1 MVLALCALFSSP
13 AFAQEATE
21 PAGKPNVFI
30 DYFKRSSDVPFVW
43 VEGLRNHVIEGIH
56 KLDRVQL
63 IDVDSKD
70 VLRIEKERRESED
83 ISAGDDN
90 DMNRLAVMQ
99 QEGANFLIQGTVSSM
114 TANREKMDDGSI
126 YYSASIAY
134 TLKLVDPKTGKL
146 VGTKSFQHG
155 GAITDVA
162 TGSTPDEAIA
172 DASAKAVKAVR
183 EFIDENFKVQGTILE
198 ISEVKKDKAKKVYIS
213 LGSDNGVSEG
223 TYFAV
228 FVLRKVAGRDSR
240 KEIGRLAVET
250 VEGGDLSLCDVKK
263 GDKEIKQ
270 AMDAGQ
276 DIIIELIPKPKSFL
290 DKAAGAVNS
299 L

>member
-1 MVLALCALFSSP
+1 MVLALCALFSAP

-114 TANREKMDDGSI
+114 TANREKMNDGSI

-134 TLKLVDPKTGKL
+134 TLKLIDPKTGKL

-183 EFIDENFKVQGTILE
+183 VFIDENFKVQGTILE

-240 KEIGRLAVET
+240 KEIGRLAVEA

-276 DIIIELIPKPKSFL
+276 DIIIELIPKPTTIFG
-290 DKAAGAVNS
+290 KAAGAINS

>member
-1 MVLALCALFSSP
+1 M
-13 AFAQEATE
+13 
-21 PAGKPNVFI
+21 FI

-155 GAITDVA
+155 GAIADVA

-183 EFIDENFKVQGTILE
+183 VFIDENFKVQGTILE

-276 DIIIELIPKPKSFL
+276 DIIIELIPKPTTIFG
-290 DKAAGAVNS
+290 KAAGAINS

>member
-1 MVLALCALFSSP
+1 M
-13 AFAQEATE
+13 
-21 PAGKPNVFI
+21 FI

-155 GAITDVA
+155 GAIADVA

>member
-1 MVLALCALFSSP
+1 MVLALCALFSAP

-155 GAITDVA
+155 GAIADVA

-183 EFIDENFKVQGTILE
+183 EFIDENFKVQGTI
-198 ISEVKKDKAKKVYIS
+198 S
-213 LGSDNGVSEG
+213 
-223 TYFAV
+223 
-228 FVLRKVAGRDSR
+228 
-240 KEIGRLAVET
+240 
-250 VEGGDLSLCDVKK
+250 
-263 GDKEIKQ
+263 
-270 AMDAGQ
+270 
-276 DIIIELIPKPKSFL
+276 KS
-290 DKAAGAVNS
+290 AR
-299 L
+299 

>member
-1 MVLALCALFSSP
+1 MVLALCALISVP
-13 AFAQEATE
+13 ALAQEATE

-30 DYFKRSSDVPFVW
+30 DYFKRSSNVPFVW

-83 ISAGDDN
+83 ISAGD
-90 DMNRLAVMQ
+90 
-99 QEGANFLIQGTVSSM
+99 GTVSAM
-114 TANREKMDDGSI
+114 TAKRETMDDGSV
-126 YYSASIAY
+126 YYSASVAY

-146 VGTKSFQHG
+146 VGTKSYSHG
-155 GAITDVA
+155 AGITDVA

-198 ISEVKKDKAKKVYIS
+198 IAELKKDKAKKVYIS
-213 LGSDNGVSEG
+213 LGSDNGVGEG

-228 FVLRKVAGRDSR
+228 YVLRKVAGRDSR

-276 DIIIELIPKPKSFL
+276 NIVIELIPKPKSFL

>member
-90 DMNRLAVMQ
+90 DMNRLAVM
-99 QEGANFLIQGTVSSM
+99 
-114 TANREKMDDGSI
+114 
-126 YYSASIAY
+126 
-134 TLKLVDPKTGKL
+134 
-146 VGTKSFQHG
+146 
-155 GAITDVA
+155 
-162 TGSTPDEAIA
+162 
-172 DASAKAVKAVR
+172 
-183 EFIDENFKVQGTILE
+183 
-198 ISEVKKDKAKKVYIS
+198 
-213 LGSDNGVSEG
+213 
-223 TYFAV
+223 
-228 FVLRKVAGRDSR
+228 
-240 KEIGRLAVET
+240 
-250 VEGGDLSLCDVKK
+250 
-263 GDKEIKQ
+263 
-270 AMDAGQ
+270 
-276 DIIIELIPKPKSFL
+276 
-290 DKAAGAVNS
+290 
-299 L
+299 

>member
-1 MVLALCALFSSP
+1 MLLWFLHFVHSFPHRPSHKKR
-13 AFAQEATE
+13 Q
-21 PAGKPNVFI
+21 
-30 DYFKRSSDVPFVW
+30 RSSDVPFVW

-155 GAITDVA
+155 GAIADVA

-183 EFIDENFKVQGTILE
+183 VFIDENFKVQGTILE

-240 KEIGRLAVET
+240 KEIGRLAVKA

>member
-1 MVLALCALFSSP
+1 MVLALCALFSAP

-155 GAITDVA
+155 GAIADVA

-183 EFIDENFKVQGTILE
+183 VFIDENFKVQGTILE

-240 KEIGRLAVET
+240 KEIGRLAVEA

-276 DIIIELIPKPKSFL
+276 DIIIELIPRPTGIFG
-290 DKAAGAVNS
+290 KAAGVINS